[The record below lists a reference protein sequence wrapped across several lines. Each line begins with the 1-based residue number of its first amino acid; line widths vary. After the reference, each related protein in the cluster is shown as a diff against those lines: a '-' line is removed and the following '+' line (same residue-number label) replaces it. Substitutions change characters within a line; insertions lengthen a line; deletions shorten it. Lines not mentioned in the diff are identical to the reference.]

1 MITFLIII
9 GAIYVVFKL
18 IGFAFRFA
26 WGVGKALFS
35 FLVLPVIVIALLL
48 LGVKY
53 IVLPLLVIAI
63 IVIVVVSIV
72 KVK

>member
-18 IGFAFRFA
+18 IGFAFKFA

-48 LGVKY
+48 LGLKY